1 MRTLLFAAVSLG
13 LAVTSC
19 ACEREEPAAE
29 PAREKESNGEAM
41 PRMQP
46 DGGSS
51 VGVPSHGM
59 AAQFEGRAHVVL
71 KRPEGAIDIRLISRD
86 RRSRLQVDDP
96 RHPERRLDLIFDQD
110 RAAVLSGERK
120 QYFEV
125 DLDDLDEEPE
135 RAKDVEQTSS
145 SDDVRKVVH
154 GLNCNPREL
163 TQPGQKISA
172 CVLGL
177 PNEFDAGSFQALTGI
192 DLPPW
197 IEFLVERDLWPVT
210 ATVRDDSGKELYS
223 LEVVDYRSQ
232 PLPSAEELAI
242 PRDFKRVEPRV
253 PLLR

>member
-13 LAVTSC
+13 LAVTSS
-19 ACEREEPAAE
+19 ACEREEPRAE
-29 PAREKESNGEAM
+29 PVREKDNSGEVM
-41 PRMQP
+41 PRLAP
-46 DGGSS
+46 DGGPS

-59 AAQFEGRAHVVL
+59 ATNFEGRAHVVL

-110 RAAVLSGERK
+110 RAAVLSSERK
-120 QYFEV
+120 EYFEV
-125 DLDDLDEEPE
+125 DLGDLDEKPE
-135 RAKDVEQTSS
+135 RAKDVEETSS
-145 SDDVRKVVH
+145 ADDVREVVQ

-177 PNEFDAGSFQALTGI
+177 PNEFDAGSFQALTGV

-197 IEFLVERDLWPVT
+197 IEYLVERDLWPVR
-210 ATVRDDSGKELYS
+210 ATVRDESGKELYS
-223 LEVVDYRSQ
+223 LEVVDYRSE
-232 PLPSAEELAI
+232 PRPPAEELAI
-242 PRDFKRVEPRV
+242 PQDFKRVKPQV
-253 PLLR
+253 PMVR